1 MPLDQALLRRA
12 LVTLAALAAYRLAA
26 HLPLS
31 GVDVALLARMSGT
44 AASIDAA
51 SFVAI
56 GIMPLVSA
64 LVLIETAKLAFP
76 SLMRWQHA
84 TPENGA
90 TLARMGI
97 ILALALALAQ
107 AVGLTLALE
116 DISGL
121 VLEPG
126 AGFRFTAIATLVS
139 GTVLAIALASII
151 DRAGLG
157 FGVWFLFLLPTLLE
171 LPKAYATQINLVLL
185 GHYPTLAFL
194 IGVAFVVLVAAGFV
208 AIMLAGRTATPPPA
222 AARATIETCIWTPL
236 LASIWLPYGL
246 VALGWILSGGR
257 ADATSF
263 AAPPVLQI
271 VFMMVLMLGLIAAG
285 YTRSFARADIAT
297 PVPPVVVALAVF
309 AVFGGGMLLQRFAV
323 AVPFDRSPLV
333 IAVAIA
339 AAIAIT
345 AGLVDRARKAA
356 DA

>member
-1 MPLDQALLRRA
+1 MPLDQALLRRV

-31 GVDVALLARMSGT
+31 GVDVALLARMSG
-44 AASIDAA
+44 ANASSIDAA
-51 SFVAI
+51 SIIAV

-76 SLMRWQHA
+76 SLMHWQQA

-90 TLARMGI
+90 SLARISI

-121 VLEPG
+121 VFEPG
-126 AGFRFTAIATLVS
+126 AGFRFTAVATLVS

-171 LPKAYATQINLVLL
+171 LPKAYATQINLVLS

-194 IGVAFVVLVAAGFV
+194 IGAAFVVLATAGIV
-208 AIMLAGRTATPPPA
+208 AIMLAGRASGAPPA
-222 AARATIETCIWTPL
+222 AKATIETCIWTPL

-246 VALGWILSGGR
+246 LALGWISNGGG
-257 ADATSF
+257 AGSAFT
-263 AAPPVLQI
+263 APTILQI
-271 VFMMVLMLGLIAAG
+271 VLMMVLMLGLIAAG

-309 AVFGGGMLLQRFAV
+309 AVFGGGMLLQRFAI
-323 AVPFDRSPLV
+323 ALPFDRSPLV
-333 IAVAIA
+333 IAVTIA
-339 AAIAIT
+339 AAIAIA